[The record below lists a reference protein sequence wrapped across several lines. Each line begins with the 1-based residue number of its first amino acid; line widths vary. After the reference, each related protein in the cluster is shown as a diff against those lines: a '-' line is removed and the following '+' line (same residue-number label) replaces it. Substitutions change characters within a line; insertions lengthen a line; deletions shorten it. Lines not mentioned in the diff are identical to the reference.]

1 MSRILRR
8 PMFRGGKVIDSRG
21 TGITSG
27 LMDGGR
33 VGYQSGDLVLGGSLY
48 TPTDFSKFIESYKPN
63 MSPAL
68 IDNLFDRKTGELK
81 PNMTYENIFQATE
94 ETKDGK
100 EVPKSI
106 FDADIFD
113 FSSVGIKGDKA
124 NRAGAKAI
132 GKDNFADA
140 LKTDVLSKLKE
151 SGQYDPV
158 PRGGGADAAEPDFG
172 KEKLTTDD
180 DPNKDDTP
188 SNTEINAK
196 DLIKENAELFKE
208 LLNEGQ
214 KEKIKRARVQDLSDL
229 GLDIFAKSQQEG
241 ATVGS
246 TLGGAAAS
254 LVGKD
259 SRVDK
264 AKAEIDKGDQ
274 TAVALAINDYI
285 AGKRSKEAT
294 DQLIAKLKL
303 SAELKEGSI
312 GDQILAVAA
321 RQTLTGGK
329 IKEILG
335 VAVGDGKGKGIR
347 TIPTG
352 QENAYKP
359 GPEDEGYFIFEEA
372 TKNVFKYEDG
382 VLKPIYAPNQEV
394 KW

>member
-33 VGYQSGDLVLGGSLY
+33 VGYQSGDIVKGGDLY
-48 TPTDFSKFIESYKPN
+48 ELTDFNKFIESYKPN
-63 MSPAL
+63 MSTAL
-68 IDNLFDRKTGELK
+68 IQDLFDRKTGELK

-94 ETKDGK
+94 EIKDDKGNVIK
-100 EVPKSI
+100 EVPRSI

-113 FSSVGIKGDKA
+113 FSKVGIQGDKS
-124 NRAGAKAI
+124 NRLGAKLI
-132 GKDNFADA
+132 GKDKFADA
-140 LKTDVLSKLKE
+140 LKTDVLRKLKE
-151 SGQYDPV
+151 SKQYDTGLT
-158 PRGGGADAAEPDFG
+158 GGGADAAEPDFG
-172 KEKLTTDD
+172 KEKLTKDD
-180 DPNKDDTP
+180 NPNDDDTP
-188 SNTEINAK
+188 SNTEVSAK
-196 DLIKENAELFKE
+196 DLIRENAELFKE

-214 KEKIKRARVQDLSDL
+214 KEKIKEARIQDLSDL

-264 AKAEIDKGDQ
+264 AKAAIDKGDQ

-285 AGKRSKEAT
+285 AGKRSKEST
-294 DQLIAKLKL
+294 DQLIAKLTLGAK
-303 SAELKEGSI
+303 LKEGSI
-312 GDQILAVAA
+312 ADQILAIS
-321 RQTLTGGK
+321 RGKTLTGTD
-329 IKEILG
+329 IKNVLG
-335 VAVGDGKGKGIR
+335 AAVGDNKAKGIR

-382 VLKPIYAPNQEV
+382 VLKPIYAPN
-394 KW
+394 